1 MIFAVFTRRV
11 CLTGLLFHPS
21 FATTS
26 KILPPRLR
34 VTLIR
39 HGESENNILS
49 EVGSEAYRKGRFA
62 DPPLTDL
69 GRRQAQITAEY
80 LCGDDCNDLI
90 KKPDTIYVS
99 PFLRTLQTSF
109 PTASK
114 LSSASNVVVW
124 DDIFEISGC
133 HKDGVPMGGLT
144 SQEVAK
150 EVRGGRREATSCYR
164 NS

>member
-1 MIFAVFTRRV
+1 
-11 CLTGLLFHPS
+11 
-21 FATTS
+21 
-26 KILPPRLR
+26 

-150 EVRGGRREATSCYR
+150 EVRGGRSEATSCYR